1 MKKVLLKFS
10 FTLLLAGF
18 LFTNVL
24 GQLTTSGL
32 KGRVLDEKNEGLA
45 GASVVAV
52 HVPSGTQY
60 GVITNEDGR
69 FSLNNMRVGGPYQLT
84 VSFIG
89 YNSQVYSDINLS
101 LGNVTDISVG
111 LTPSITN
118 LNEVIVSAGKNSII
132 NSERTGAAIN
142 VSNEMVAAVP
152 TISRGLKDFT
162 KISPLA
168 NTSGSGTSFAG
179 SNNRYNQFAIDG
191 LVNNDVFGLTA
202 SGTNGGQTGIEPISL
217 DAIEEFQI
225 NIAPYDVRQG
235 GFTGGGINAI
245 TKSGTNKYTGS
256 VYFYGNNQKFVGKN
270 EPIADTNK
278 PVAEYKDYQAGFTI
292 GGPIIKNKLF
302 FFLNG
307 EISRSI
313 TPLSAVPGTSGS
325 AITIAEV
332 ERVLAVL
339 DRVAPNYDP
348 GSYLDI
354 NDETNSNKIL
364 AKINWNI
371 SNKHKLVFRHSYTF
385 GENIDNSRSSTA
397 LRFYNNGQY
406 FPSTTNSTGL
416 ELSSILSGSMSNK
429 LMLGYT
435 RVRDDRD
442 PLGDP
447 FSQVTVHL
455 GSGKSITF
463 GSEYSSVANQLDQDI
478 YTLTDDVT
486 LFKGKHT
493 LTFGTHNEIYSF
505 YNLFVQNIF
514 GNYSYGPRTAA
525 PARTGLENFETVG
538 IDTVGHVEVA
548 PSYYGVSY
556 SFDETD
562 DPMQTKG
569 AADWSAVQIGFYA
582 QDEYQVTPDLQV
594 TGGLR
599 IDIPIFTSN
608 PEGNTDFNTAYA
620 AEGVAT
626 GVLPKSRIMWSP
638 RIGFNYDALGN
649 KTLQI
654 RGGTGLFT
662 GRVPFV
668 WISNQYS
675 NNGQLNGTF
684 TLGNSSSSSTP
695 ITNPAGV
702 TFNPDPFTQKRA
714 EDYGRTPGRG
724 AINVVDPDLKFPQVF
739 RTNLAFDYKL
749 PWDIFATV
757 EGIYSKTYNNV
768 NFINL
773 NRQVDPAFTFTGVDQ
788 RPRYI
793 GGRVDAN
800 YDEIV
805 KFENTNLG
813 YSYNIVAVLQKQFD
827 KGFNAQVSYTYGKST
842 DLNSGTSSV
851 AYSNWRYVN
860 NVYGLNDLRL
870 TRSNFDLGHRIT
882 GLVSY
887 KIEYVN
893 KMLSTQVSLY
903 YNGQSGQPISFIYN
917 GDMNNDGTS
926 NDMIYIPA
934 ALSEINLVPI
944 TGSNPVTVDAQWKAL
959 NDYIMGDDYLRKHR
973 GEYAERNAARLP
985 FSHQFD
991 VRILQDVAVN
1001 IGSTRNKL
1009 QVSFDILNFGNL
1021 LNKHWGESLYLSNQQ
1036 YSLINYSGRY
1046 RNNTELYLCTFRPD
1060 QWPGIFS
1067 IRFQFTLENADRP
1080 SLCIQLTFIN
1090 LFQEAAGFSSL
1101 FFLQNHG

>member
-1 MKKVLLKFS
+1 MKKILLKFS
-10 FTLLLAGF
+10 LTLALAGIMF
-18 LFTNVL
+18 ANAA
-24 GQLTTSGL
+24 GQVTTSGL
-32 KGRVLDEKNEGLA
+32 KGRVLDEKNEGMA

-52 HVPSGTQY
+52 HTPSGTQY
-60 GVITNEDGR
+60 GSITNEDGR
-69 FSLNNMRVGGPYQLT
+69 FSINNMRVGGPYQVT
-84 VSFIG
+84 VSFVG
-89 YNSQVYSDINLS
+89 YNSQVYSDITLS
-101 LGNVTDISVG
+101 LGNVADISVA
-111 LTPSITN
+111 LTPSTTS
-118 LNEVIVSAGKNSII
+118 LSEVIVSAGKNSII

-142 VSNEMVAAVP
+142 VSNEVVNAVP
-152 TISRGLKDFT
+152 TISRGLRDFT

-168 NTSGSGTSFAG
+168 NTAGSGTSFAG
-179 SNNRYNQFAIDG
+179 ANNRYNQFAIDG
-191 LVNNDVFGLTA
+191 LVNNDVFGLAA

-278 PVAEYKDYQAGFTI
+278 PVAEYKDYQLGFTA

-307 EISRSI
+307 EITRSI
-313 TPLSAVPGTSGS
+313 TPLSGVPGTSS
-325 AITIAEV
+325 SNITVAEV
-332 ERVLAVL
+332 ERILAVL

-348 GSYLDI
+348 GTYLEM
-354 NDETNSNKIL
+354 NDETNSNKLL

-371 SNKHKLVFRHSYTF
+371 SDKHKLVFRHSYTF
-385 GENIDNSRSSTA
+385 GENIDNSRSSTS

-406 FPSTTNSTGL
+406 FPSTTNSTGI
-416 ELSSILSGSMSNK
+416 ELNSILNGNMSNR

-442 PLGDP
+442 PLGASFP
-447 FSQVTVHL
+447 TVLVHL
-455 GSGKSITF
+455 GQGRSVTI

-478 YTLTDDVT
+478 YSLTNDLT

-493 LTFGTHNEIYSF
+493 FTFGTHNELYSF

-514 GNYSYGPRTAA
+514 GSYAYNSLA
-525 PARTGLENFETVG
+525 NFETVG
-538 IDTVGHVEVA
+538 TAGEVA
-548 PSYYGVSY
+548 PTYYAISY

-569 AADWSAVQIGFYA
+569 AADWSSMQFGLYA
-582 QDEYQVTPDLQV
+582 QDEYQVTKDFQV
-594 TGGLR
+594 TAGLR
-599 IDIPIFTSN
+599 LDLPVFPTK
-608 PEGNTDFNTAYA
+608 PEGNDAFNTAYE

-626 GVLPKSRIMWSP
+626 GVLPKTRIMWSP
-638 RIGFNYDALGN
+638 RLGFNWDALGN

-668 WISNQYS
+668 WISNQFS
-675 NNGQLNGTF
+675 NNGQLNGTWS
-684 TLGNSSSSSTP
+684 TGNSTSSGTP
-695 ITNPAGV
+695 ITNPAGM
-702 TFNPDPFTQKRA
+702 TFIADPYAQKSA

-739 RTNLAFDYKL
+739 RTNIAFDYKL

-773 NRQVDPAFTFTGVDQ
+773 NRQVDPAFTFTGIDQ
-788 RPRYI
+788 RPRYYS
-793 GGRVDAN
+793 GRIDAN
-800 YDEIV
+800 FDEIV

-827 KGFNAQVSYTYGKST
+827 KGFNAQVSYTFGRST

-887 KIEYVN
+887 RIEYLN
-893 KMLSTQVSLY
+893 KMLSTQISVF
-903 YNGQSGQPISFIYN
+903 YNGQSGQPVSYIYN
-917 GDMNNDGTS
+917 GDMNNDGTN
-926 NDMIYIPA
+926 NDLIYIPA
-934 ALSEINLVPI
+934 SLSEINLIPI
-944 TGSNPVTVDAQWKAL
+944 TGSAPKTVDEQWEAL
-959 NDYIMGDDYLRKHR
+959 HAFIMDDPYLKKHR
-973 GEYAERNAARLP
+973 GEYAERNAARLS

-1001 IGSTRNKL
+1001 IGNTRNKL

-1021 LNKHWGESLYLSNQQ
+1021 LNRKWGESRYLSNQQ
-1036 YSLINYSGRY
+1036 FSLISYRGLASGTSTPTFQYNPSGLTNGEAYSVSDFNSRWRMQLGLRY
-1046 RNNTELYLCTFRPD
+1046 VFN
-1060 QWPGIFS
+1060 
-1067 IRFQFTLENADRP
+1067 
-1080 SLCIQLTFIN
+1080 
-1090 LFQEAAGFSSL
+1090 
-1101 FFLQNHG
+1101 

>member
-1 MKKVLLKFS
+1 MKQVLLKFS

-24 GQLTTSGL
+24 GQITTSGL

-60 GVITNEDGR
+60 GVLTNEDGR
-69 FSLNNMRVGGPYQLT
+69 FSISNMRVGGPYQLT

-101 LGNVTDISVG
+101 LGNVSDISVA
-111 LTPSITN
+111 LTPSMTN
-118 LNEVIVSAGKNSII
+118 LSEVIVSAGKNNII

-142 VSNEMVAAVP
+142 VSNEVVAAVP
-152 TISRGLKDFT
+152 TISRGLRDFT

-168 NTSGSGTSFAG
+168 NTAGSGTSFAG

-191 LVNNDVFGLTA
+191 LVNNDVFGLTS

-256 VYFYGNNQKFVGKN
+256 VYFYGNNQKLVGKN

-278 PVAEYKDYQAGFTI
+278 PVAEYKDYQAGFTV

-307 EISRSI
+307 EITRSV

-325 AITIAEV
+325 AFTIAEV

-348 GSYLDI
+348 GSYLDM

-371 SNKHKLVFRHSYTF
+371 SDKHKLVFRHSYTF
-385 GENIDNSRSSTA
+385 GENIDNSRSSTG
-397 LRFYNNGQY
+397 LRFYNNGQF

-416 ELSSILSGSMSNK
+416 ELNSIFGGNISNR

-442 PLGDP
+442 PLGASFP
-447 FSQVTVHL
+447 TVLVYL
-455 GSGKSITF
+455 GSGRSITM

-478 YTLTDDVT
+478 FSLTDDVT

-493 LTFGTHNEIYSF
+493 LTFGTHNELYSF

-514 GNYSYGPRTAA
+514 GSYAYKT
-525 PARTGLENFETVG
+525 LENFETVG
-538 IDTVGHVEVA
+538 TAGEVA
-548 PSYYGVSY
+548 PIYYTVSY
-556 SFDETD
+556 SFDDTD

-569 AADWSAVQIGFYA
+569 AADWSAMQLGFYA
-582 QDEYQVTPDLQV
+582 QDEYQLNPDFQV

-599 IDIPIFTSN
+599 IDMPVFSN
-608 PEGNTDFNTAYA
+608 KPESNSVFNTAYEA
-620 AEGVAT
+620 DGVAT

-638 RIGFNYDALGN
+638 RIGFNWDALGN

-668 WISNQYS
+668 WISNQFS
-675 NNGQLNGTF
+675 NNGELNGTF
-684 TLGNSSSSSTP
+684 TLGNSSSSSNP

-702 TFNPDPFTQKRA
+702 RFIADPYAQKLA
-714 EDYGRTPGRG
+714 DDYTGLTAGRG
-724 AINVVDPDLKFPQVF
+724 AINVVGKELKFPQVF
-739 RTNLAFDYKL
+739 RTNLAADYKL

-757 EGIYSKTYNNV
+757 EGIFSKTYNNV

-773 NRQVDPAFTFTGVDQ
+773 NKQVDPAFTFTGVDQ
-788 RPRYI
+788 RPRYRSGFVNTSFDQI
-793 GGRVDAN
+793 
-800 YDEIV
+800 I
-805 KFENTNLG
+805 KFENTNEG
-813 YSYNIVAVLQKQFD
+813 YSYNFVVVLQKQFD
-827 KGFNAQVSYTYGKST
+827 KGFNAQASYTYGSSW

-887 KIEYVN
+887 KLEYVN
-893 KMLSTQVSLY
+893 KMLSTQVSVF
-903 YNGQSGQPISFIYN
+903 YNGQSGQPVSFIYN

-934 ALSEINLVPI
+934 ALSEINLIPI
-944 TGSNPVTVDAQWKAL
+944 TGANPVTVDAQWKAL
-959 NDYIMGDDYLRKHR
+959 NDYIMGDKYLKKHR
-973 GEYAERNAARLP
+973 GEYAERNAARLS

-1001 IGSTRNKL
+1001 LGSTRNKL

-1021 LNKHWGESLYLSNQQ
+1021 LNRKWGESRYLTNQQ
-1036 YSLINYSGRY
+1036 YSLITYSGLA
-1046 RNNTELYLCTFRPD
+1046 TGTSTPTFRY
-1060 QWPGIFS
+1060 
-1067 IRFQFTLENADRP
+1067 AP
-1080 SLCIQLTFIN
+1080 SGLTNGQAYSVSDFNSRWRMQIGLRYVFN
-1090 LFQEAAGFSSL
+1090 
-1101 FFLQNHG
+1101 

>member
-1 MKKVLLKFS
+1 MIMKKVLLKFS

-32 KGRVLDEKNEGLA
+32 KGRVFDEKNEGLA

-60 GVITNEDGR
+60 GVLTNEDGR
-69 FSLNNMRVGGPYQLT
+69 FSLNNLRVGGPYQVT

-101 LGNVTDISVG
+101 LGNVSDINVA

-118 LNEVIVSAGKNSII
+118 LNEVIVSAGKNNII

-168 NTSGSGTSFAG
+168 NTAGSGTSFAG

-191 LVNNDVFGLTA
+191 LVTNDVFGLAA

-245 TKSGTNKYTGS
+245 TKSGTNKFSGS
-256 VYFYGNNQKFVGKN
+256 AYFYGNNQKFVGKN
-270 EPIADTNK
+270 EPVADTNK

-307 EISRSI
+307 EITRTT
-313 TPLSAVPGTSGS
+313 TPNGSMPGTSASSIDTNSIG
-325 AITIAEV
+325 
-332 ERVLAVL
+332 RVLRVL
-339 DRVAPNYDP
+339 KRVAPNYDP
-348 GSYLDI
+348 GTWQDI
-354 NDETNSNKIL
+354 NDETNSNKL
-364 AKINWNI
+364 LFKLNWNI
-371 SNKHKLVFRHSYTF
+371 SDKHKLILRHSYTY
-385 GENIDNSRSSTA
+385 GENIDNSRSSTS
-397 LRFYNNGQY
+397 LRFYNNGQF

-416 ELSSILSGSMSNK
+416 ELNSILNGSMSNK
-429 LMLGYT
+429 LSLGYT
-435 RVRDDRD
+435 RVHDDRD
-442 PLGDP
+442 PLGASFP
-447 FSQVTVHL
+447 TVL
-455 GSGKSITF
+455 INLTNGRSITL
-463 GSEYSSVANQLDQDI
+463 GSEYSSVANLLDQDI
-478 YTLTDDVT
+478 ISLTDDVT

-493 LTFGTHNEIYSF
+493 FTFGTHNERYSF

-514 GNYSYGPRTAA
+514 GSYAYNSLA
-525 PARTGLENFETVG
+525 NFETVG
-538 IDTVGHVEVA
+538 TAGEIA
-548 PSYYGVSY
+548 PTYYAVSY
-556 SFDETD
+556 SFDATD
-562 DPMQTKG
+562 NPMQTKG
-569 AADWSAVQIGFYA
+569 AADWSALQLGLYV
-582 QDEYQVTPDLQV
+582 QDEYQLSRDFQV

-599 IDIPIFTSN
+599 IDVPVFPTK
-608 PEGNTDFNTAYA
+608 PEKNVTFDTTYA
-620 AEGVAT
+620 SKGVAT
-626 GVLPKSRIMWSP
+626 GVLPKTRIMWSP
-638 RIGFNYDALGN
+638 RIGFNWDALGN

-668 WISNQYS
+668 WISNQFS
-675 NNGQLNGTF
+675 NNGQLNGTYSV
-684 TLGNSSSSSTP
+684 GNSSSSGTP
-695 ITNPAGV
+695 ITNPAGLKF
-702 TFNPDPFTQKRA
+702 TADPYTQKLA
-714 EDYGRTPGRG
+714 EDLGKVAGRG
-724 AINVVDPDLKFPQVF
+724 AINVVDKRSQIPSGLQDQPCSSTISFHGMFSQQLKVS
-739 RTNLAFDYKL
+739 
-749 PWDIFATV
+749 I
-757 EGIYSKTYNNV
+757 SKTYNNV

-773 NRQVDPAFTFTGVDQ
+773 NRQVDPTFTFTGVDQ
-788 RPRYI
+788 RPRYYS
-793 GGRVDAN
+793 GRRDAN
-800 YDEIV
+800 FDEIV

-813 YSYNIVAVLQKQFD
+813 YSYNFVAVLQKQFD

-870 TRSNFDLGHRIT
+870 TRSNFDLGSRIT

-887 KIEYVN
+887 KIEYLN
-893 KMLSTQVSLY
+893 KMLATQISVY

-926 NDMIYIPA
+926 NDLIYIPA
-934 ALSEINLVPI
+934 ALSEINLIPI
-944 TGSNPVTVDAQWKAL
+944 TGANPVTVDAQWKAL
-959 NDYIMGDDYLRKHR
+959 NDYIMGDKYLRKHR
-973 GEYAERNAARLP
+973 GEYAERNAARL
-985 FSHQFD
+985 
-991 VRILQDVAVN
+991 
-1001 IGSTRNKL
+1001 
-1009 QVSFDILNFGNL
+1009 
-1021 LNKHWGESLYLSNQQ
+1021 
-1036 YSLINYSGRY
+1036 
-1046 RNNTELYLCTFRPD
+1046 
-1060 QWPGIFS
+1060 IFLAS
-1067 IRFQFTLENADRP
+1067 V
-1080 SLCIQLTFIN
+1080 
-1090 LFQEAAGFSSL
+1090 
-1101 FFLQNHG
+1101 

>member
-10 FTLLLAGF
+10 FTLLLTGF

-32 KGRVLDEKNEGLA
+32 KGRVMDEKNEGMA

-60 GVITNEDGR
+60 GIITNPDGR
-69 FSLNNMRVGGPYQLT
+69 FSLNNMRVGGPYQVT
-84 VSFIG
+84 VSFVG
-89 YNSQVYSDINLS
+89 YNTQVYSDITLS
-101 LGNVTDISVG
+101 LGNVADINVA
-111 LTPSITN
+111 LTPSMQN
-118 LNEVIVSAGKNSII
+118 LSEVIVSAGKNNII

-142 VSNEMVAAVP
+142 VSNDVVAAVP

-168 NTSGSGTSFAG
+168 NNAGSGTSFAG
-179 SNNRYNQFAIDG
+179 TNNRYNQFAIDG
-191 LVNNDVFGLTA
+191 LVNNDVFGLAA

-235 GFTGGGINAI
+235 GFTGGGINAV
-245 TKSGTNKYTGS
+245 TKSGTNKFSGS
-256 VYFYGNNQKFVGKN
+256 AYFYGNNQRFVGKN
-270 EPIADTNK
+270 EPIADTNR

-307 EISRSI
+307 EITRST
-313 TPLSAVPGTSGS
+313 TPNGAMPGTSAS
-325 AITIAEV
+325 AIDTNSIG
-332 ERVLAVL
+332 RVLRTL
-339 DRVAPNYDP
+339 KRIAPTYDP
-348 GSYLDI
+348 GTWQDI

-364 AKINWNI
+364 FKLNWNI
-371 SNKHKLVFRHSYTF
+371 SDKHKLVFRHSYTY

-397 LRFYNNGQY
+397 LRFYNNGLF

-416 ELSSILSGSMSNK
+416 ELNSILGGNLSNK
-429 LMLGYT
+429 LSLGYT

-442 PLGDP
+442 PLGAAFP
-447 FSQVTVHL
+447 TVQVNLTN
-455 GSGKSITF
+455 GRSITV

-478 YTLTDDVT
+478 YSITNDLT

-493 LTFGTHNEIYSF
+493 LTFGTHDELYSF

-514 GNYSYGPRTAA
+514 GSYAYKT
-525 PARTGLENFETVG
+525 LENFESVG
-538 IDTVGHVEVA
+538 TAGEVA
-548 PSYYGVSY
+548 PTYYAVSY
-556 SFDETD
+556 SFDATD
-562 DPMQTKG
+562 NPLQTKG
-569 AADWSAVQIGFYA
+569 AADWSAMQFGLYV
-582 QDEYQVTPDLQV
+582 QDEYQVSRNFQV

-599 IDIPIFTSN
+599 IDIPIFPTK
-608 PEGNTDFNTAYA
+608 PENNITFDTTYVSKN
-620 AEGVAT
+620 VAT

-638 RIGFNYDALGN
+638 RLGFNWDALGN
-649 KTLQI
+649 RTLQI

-668 WISNQYS
+668 WISNQFS
-675 NNGQLNGTF
+675 NNGQLNGTYSTGSTASSA
-684 TLGNSSSSSTP
+684 TLLANAVDP
-695 ITNPAGV
+695 TNPANIRPYR
-702 TFNPDPFTQKRA
+702 FNADPYSQPLA
-714 EDYGRTPGRG
+714 DYYYKTPGRG
-724 AINVVDPDLKFPQVF
+724 AINVVDEDLRFPQVF

-773 NRQVDPAFTFTGVDQ
+773 NREVDPAFTFTGVDQ
-788 RPRYI
+788 RPRYYS
-793 GGRVDAN
+793 GRRN
-800 YDEIV
+800 GNFDEII
-805 KFENTNLG
+805 KFENTNQG

-870 TRSNFDLGHRIT
+870 TRSNFDLGHRVT

-887 KIEYVN
+887 KIEYAN
-893 KMLSTQVSLY
+893 KTLSTQVSLF
-903 YNGQSGQPISFIYN
+903 YNGQSGQPTSYIYN

-934 ALSEINLVPI
+934 ALSEINLI
-944 TGSNPVTVDAQWKAL
+944 TIPAAGSTPAISPETQWEAL
-959 NDYIMGDDYLRKHR
+959 NTFIMNDKYLSKHR
-973 GEYAERNAARLP
+973 GEYAERNASRLP

-991 VRILQDVAVN
+991 IRILQDVKVN
-1001 IGSTRNKL
+1001 IGGTSNKL
-1009 QVSFDILNFGNL
+1009 QLSFDILNFANL
-1021 LNKHWGESLYLSNQQ
+1021 LNRHWGESLYLSNQQ
-1036 YSLINYSGRY
+1036 YSLINYKGQTATY
-1046 RNNTELYLCTFRPD
+1046 TPTFTYQPT
-1060 QWPGIFS
+1060 GM
-1067 IRFQFTLENADRP
+1067 TNG
-1080 SLCIQLTFIN
+1080 
-1090 LFQEAAGFSSL
+1090 EAYSVSDFSSRWRMQIGL
-1101 FFLQNHG
+1101 RYIFN